1 VQEDTAEEEVE
12 HGIATDNKFEEE
24 ESEEGEIV
32 EEEFVNV
39 RNGRSYRAKFDTKD
53 KVMAHI

>member
-12 HGIATDNKFEEE
+12 HDIATDNKFEEE
-24 ESEEGEIV
+24 ESEVGETV

-39 RNGRSYRAKFDTKD
+39 PIKEDIHVGKCIIYLTL
-53 KVMAHI
+53 

>member
-12 HGIATDNKFEEE
+12 HYIATDNKFEEE
-24 ESEEGEIV
+24 ASEVGETV

-39 RNGRSYRAKFDTKD
+39 PIEEDIQVEKCIIRVTL
-53 KVMAHI
+53 